1 MKDIPR
7 NELLDKLADGWKV
20 RIKNDKFYVE
30 GNTNNLKSLFEL
42 KGMDI
47 VCLIDRAWE
56 GIPHTPKLNYQ
67 NLDIK
72 TAFKCLTTGAAFIR
86 RADRGDAKLT
96 LRDCDGGVLRI
107 LLVDILANDW
117 EVWG

>member
-7 NELLDKLADGWKV
+7 NELLDKLAAGWKV
-20 RIKNDKFYVE
+20 RIKNDRFYVE
-30 GNTNNLKSLFEL
+30 GNTNNLQNLFEL

-47 VCLIDRAWE
+47 GCLIDREWE
-56 GIPHTPKLNYQ
+56 GIPHTPKLDYQ

-86 RADRGDAKLT
+86 RADHGNSKLT
-96 LRDCDGGVLRI
+96 LKDCHGVVLH
-107 LLVDILANDW
+107 LLLADILAKDW